1 MRRWLSARALG
12 LGALA
17 LVLIGAMVV
26 LGRWQLAAYDRH
38 QTHDARSR
46 LEQPPTPLDRVL
58 RPDAAFP
65 ATGVGQPVTVTGRYL
80 AAEQIYV
87 RGLTG
92 SSHTYAVTTPLM
104 TRTGSMILVVRG
116 STDGPAGEPPR
127 GTVTVTG
134 VLQPAT
140 VTGGPLNG
148 QRVADG
154 LRISSLLNEFSGDL
168 YSGYLVLTASR
179 PADPL
184 PPVSVPLPESSAWA
198 GLRNL
203 LYAVQW
209 WVFAGFVGFMWW
221 RIVRDTDESPPGGDD
236 GVVRDVGRV
245 SATGVR

>member
-1 MRRWLSARALG
+1 MRRWLSAPALG

-38 QTHDARSR
+38 QAQDARSR
-46 LEQPPTPLDRVL
+46 QEQPPTPLDRVL

-65 ATGVGQPVTVTGRYL
+65 ADGVGKPVTVTGRYL

-92 SSHTYAVTTPLM
+92 SSDTYAVTTPLM
-104 TRTGSMILVVRG
+104 TPAGSMILVVRG
-116 STDGPAGEPPR
+116 STDRLAGEPPR

-134 VLQPAT
+134 VLQPST
-140 VTGGPLNG
+140 VTGGQLNG

-154 LRISSLLNEFSGDL
+154 LRISSLLEEFSRDL
-168 YSGYLVLTASR
+168 YSGYVVLTTSR

-221 RIVRDTDESPPGGDD
+221 RIVHDTDDSPPSGDD
-236 GVVRDVGRV
+236 GAARDVGAV
-245 SATGVR
+245 SPSVVR